1 MLRRNVTR
9 FVILFP
15 GRTGSTY
22 LISAIDT
29 HPDVEAKGEMLDGLR
44 SKGVDAQRAWL
55 DKYLRAPF
63 IGDHRAVGF
72 KTKLRDV
79 LDVDHFTA
87 SIAKYDARII
97 VLDRRNDVKHAVS
110 RITARVLRDRT
121 GRWNRY
127 EGVEEVGLVEVDPDD
142 FASRLEA
149 VEEEKQTIRDYVATL
164 GRPTL
169 DIDYEDILA
178 APQAAFNRV
187 FEWIGVRPMDVEG
200 ATLKNTPEDLRQVIA
215 NFDDLRARYVGT
227 HYEAMFDDGITA

>member
-1 MLRRNVTR
+1 MLRRNVSR

-22 LISAIDT
+22 LISAIDR

-44 SKGVDAQRAWL
+44 EAGVDAQRAWL
-55 DKYLRAPF
+55 EKYLRAPF

-79 LDVDHFTA
+79 LDVDHFT
-87 SIAKYDARII
+87 STIAKYDARII

-142 FASRLEA
+142 FASRLVS
-149 VEEEKQTIRDYVATL
+149 VEEEKQTIRDYVASI

-169 DIDYEDILA
+169 DIDYEDVLA
-178 APQAAFNRV
+178 DPQGSFSKV
-187 FEWIGVRPMDVEG
+187 LEWIGVRPMAVEG
-200 ATLKNTPEDLRQVIA
+200 ETLKNTPEDLRLVVA
-215 NFDDLRARYVGT
+215 NFDDLRSRYVGT
-227 HYEAMFDDGITA
+227 RYESMFDEGRTA